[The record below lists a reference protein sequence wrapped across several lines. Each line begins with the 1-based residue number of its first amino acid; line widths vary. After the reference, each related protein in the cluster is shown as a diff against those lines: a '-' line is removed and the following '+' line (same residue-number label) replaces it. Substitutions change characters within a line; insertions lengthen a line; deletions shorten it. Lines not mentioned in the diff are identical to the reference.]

1 MTDRPRISLIVA
13 MAANRVIGRDND
25 LPWRLPEDL
34 RRFKRLTMGHTLV
47 MGRKTW
53 ESIGRPLPGRD
64 VVVVTRQEGYEV
76 PPGVSVVRSVD
87 EALEAA
93 RGDEV
98 FIGGGEEI
106 FRQTIDRADR
116 LHLTRID
123 KDFPGDT
130 FFPEFD
136 PERFRLVERE
146 DHEATEEVPFGY
158 SFLTYDRAG
167 DSR

>member
-1 MTDRPRISLIVA
+1 MTDGRRISLIVA

-25 LPWRLPEDL
+25 LPWRLPDDL

-53 ESIGRPLPGRD
+53 ESIGRPLPGRAI
-64 VVVVTRQEGYEV
+64 VVVTRQEGYGV
-76 PPGVSVVRSVD
+76 PPGVSVARSVE
-87 EALEAA
+87 EALEIAE
-93 RGDEV
+93 GDEV
-98 FIGGGEEI
+98 FIAGGEEV
-106 FRQTIDRADR
+106 FRQTVDRADR
-116 LHLTRID
+116 LYLTRID

-146 DHEATEEVPFGY
+146 DHEATEEVPFAY
-158 SFLTYDRAG
+158 SFLTYDRDG
-167 DSR
+167 ESC

>member
-1 MTDRPRISLIVA
+1 MTDGRRISLIVA
-13 MAANRVIGRDND
+13 MAANRVIGRDNT
-25 LPWRLPEDL
+25 LPWRLPDDL

-64 VVVVTRQEGYEV
+64 IVVVTRQERYAT
-76 PPGVSVVRSVD
+76 PAGVSVARSVE
-87 EALEAA
+87 EALEIAK
-93 RGDEV
+93 GDEV
-98 FIGGGEEI
+98 FVAGGEEV

-116 LHLTRID
+116 LYLTRID
-123 KDFPGDT
+123 TDFPGDT

-146 DHEATEEVPFGY
+146 DHEATEEIPFGY
-158 SFLTYDRAG
+158 SFLTYDRDG
-167 DSR
+167 ESC

>member
-1 MTDRPRISLIVA
+1 MTDGRRISLIVA

-25 LPWRLPEDL
+25 LPWRLPGDL
-34 RRFKRLTMGHTLV
+34 RRFKRLTLGHTLV

-53 ESIGRPLPGRD
+53 ESIGRPLPGRAI
-64 VVVVTRQEGYEV
+64 VVVTRQEGYGV
-76 PPGVSVVRSVD
+76 PPGVSVARSVE
-87 EALEAA
+87 EALEIAE
-93 RGDEV
+93 GDEV
-98 FIGGGEEI
+98 FIAGGEEI

-116 LHLTRID
+116 LYLTRID

-146 DHEATEEVPFGY
+146 DHEATEEVPFAY
-158 SFLTYDRAG
+158 SFLTYDRDG
-167 DSR
+167 ESC

>member
-13 MAANRVIGRDND
+13 MAANRVIGRDNT

-64 VVVVTRQEGYEV
+64 IVVVTRQEGYEV

-116 LHLTRID
+116 LYLTRID

-136 PERFRLVERE
+136 PERFQLVERE